1 MATSRLP
8 LSRFRFTRRVVR
20 RFGPCPAGQAV
31 MLQLGRLMIRG
42 CTFSEVVY
50 GVVVVPWEDTAHLA
64 TTVHLEGNH
73 FNTCDIW

>member
-1 MATSRLP
+1 MTPSHLP
-8 LSRFRFTRRVVR
+8 RSPCRFTRHGVR

-64 TTVHLEGNH
+64 TTVHLESNC